1 MTADSDGGLPCPQR
15 DDRASQALPTPL
27 DKPAFLR
34 HLACKNGWRRAD
46 GTMMRPR
53 VDETARPRPR
63 TTRSVLAL
71 AVISLWLAGVPAR
84 AYEPPP
90 WPDDFLTRVEALA
103 LIQTLNADL
112 LAHASAT
119 LTLDRWCA
127 AHRLATPPTIVA
139 DRVSGQDK
147 AATAEIRDLLKVD
160 AAEPVRYRRVRLRCG
175 AHVLSEADNWYVPAR
190 LTPDMN
196 RLLDTTDTS
205 FGRVVRPLDFRR
217 RTLAARLLWQP
228 LPEGWETG
236 APLPPATDGRLD
248 MPAFLLEH
256 RAVLTLPDGTPFSA
270 LVESYTRQ
278 VLAFPPRR

>member
-1 MTADSDGGLPCPQR
+1 M
-15 DDRASQALPTPL
+15 
-27 DKPAFLR
+27 
-34 HLACKNGWRRAD
+34 RR
-46 GTMMRPR
+46 M
-53 VDETARPRPR
+53 
-63 TTRSVLAL
+63 LAL
-71 AVISLWLAGVPAR
+71 GLVGLGLSGAPAR
-84 AYEPPP
+84 ADVPPP
-90 WPDDFLTRVEALA
+90 WPDDFLARVEALA

-112 LAHASAT
+112 LANASAT

-127 AHRLATPPTIVA
+127 AHRLAAPPTVVA

-175 AHVLSEADNWYVPAR
+175 EHVLSEADNWYVPAR

-217 RTLAARLLWQP
+217 GTLSARLLWHP
-228 LPEGWETG
+228 LPEGWESG
-236 APLPPATDGRLD
+236 APLPPATGGTLD

-256 RAVLTLPDGTPFSA
+256 RAVLTRPDGTPFSA